1 MLLLAYT
8 QEKSKSEH
16 LGWVVGEE
24 DYGKGRSASKLLF
37 SNGGTMK
44 KEGIKKCSS
53 DQAGMMAAL
62 HGSFSLLLGFP
73 PYLLLYSDPS

>member
-1 MLLLAYT
+1 MLPLAYR

-16 LGWVVGEE
+16 LGWVVVEE
-24 DYGKGRSASKLLF
+24 DYGKGRGASKLLF
-37 SNGGTMK
+37 SDGETTR
-44 KEGIKKCSS
+44 KEGIKKRSS

-73 PYLLLYSDPS
+73 PYLLYSDPS

>member
-1 MLLLAYT
+1 MLPLAYR

-16 LGWVVGEE
+16 LGWVVVEE

-37 SNGGTMK
+37 SNRETAR
-44 KEGIKKCSS
+44 KEGIKKRSS
-53 DQAGMMAAL
+53 DQAGMMAAPR
-62 HGSFSLLLGFP
+62 GSFSLLLGFP

>member
-1 MLLLAYT
+1 MLPLAYR

-16 LGWVVGEE
+16 LGWVVVE

-37 SNGGTMK
+37 SNGETAR
-44 KEGIKKCSS
+44 KEGIKKRSS
-53 DQAGMMAAL
+53 DQAGMMAAPR
-62 HGSFSLLLGFP
+62 GSFSLLLGFP